1 MGHFTAEGVG
11 GHQECL
17 DSGWVE
23 AQRGG
28 ILYIYRNL
36 FSPKADGGCMT
47 RRPMGWVSMVAL
59 VLFLTPLLALA
70 QIQIQL
76 PPGWPPFS
84 DEPRP
89 PHPESY
95 GDEPRGLLE
104 VINDWQDQV
113 TITVW
118 SSQRERIGQ
127 WVLSPG
133 AMNTFE
139 DGGRRIKVRPHYK
152 IKVGEDWGWVDVGH
166 VGRSEERRVGKE
178 CR

>member
-1 MGHFTAEGVG
+1 
-11 GHQECL
+11 
-17 DSGWVE
+17 
-23 AQRGG
+23 
-28 ILYIYRNL
+28 
-36 FSPKADGGCMT
+36 MT
-47 RRPMGWVSMVAL
+47 RRQMGWVSMVAL

-166 VGRSEERRVGKE
+166 VGQFTNGIWYVRVRDIWRATHGARQRDRADVPDWRR
-178 CR
+178 